1 MVKIMLALV
10 VIVPLIAAILG
21 IAAVKDPKKAKYIA
35 VAGSIISFASVALVG
50 YGTATI
56 PWLSVGVHVFNI
68 SISVTP
74 LNYLLLF
81 LVLLVG
87 VFVMVYSVG
96 YMTTLSEHR
105 RFFLEIIAFQTAMA
119 VFAVSGNFI
128 TLFFAWEFLS
138 LTSYLLIGF
147 WNHRDSANR
156 AARRSLTIIFIG
168 DLALLG
174 SIIMFW
180 SAFGTPEFS
189 SIISMLSSVHPAG
202 VSIASMLLLIAIF
215 TKSAQFPFHE
225 WLIDAMEGPT
235 PVSAFLHS
243 STMVKAGVFVAIIL
257 APIFYVGGTDGF
269 MVAIGIVTAVIATVA
284 AAREMHIKKVIAYS
298 TIQELS
304 IMLVAAGSSFIL
316 PAIYF
321 FFAQTFYKALLFF
334 SSGVSM
340 ESTGKENLNDMY
352 GLRSSKILYASTIF
366 GVLSLAGFIP
376 FSGFFASS
384 LIGTSLLSNTVVYAI
399 MLGIS
404 MLTSFYIFRWVSF
417 QARTTKSVEI
427 TANYMS
433 TPANMKYPIAL
444 LAAFTLLASAFI
456 IYMPGFLNYG
466 GYLNYLSIPNSVNL
480 SIQDGILFTILVSA
494 GAALAYLVYYKNIIK
509 FSAKSMDIFL
519 YTRPIMNLIYRVFTM
534 VTYGIAE
541 GASVFDSYLSDGFD
555 MLGRLTYRSG
565 YILRRA
571 SVGDINM
578 YALIFIIG
586 IIALLIPFYL
596 LVIV

>member
-1 MVKIMLALV
+1 
-10 VIVPLIAAILG
+10 
-21 IAAVKDPKKAKYIA
+21 
-35 VAGSIISFASVALVG
+35 
-50 YGTATI
+50 
-56 PWLSVGVHVFNI
+56 
-68 SISVTP
+68 
-74 LNYLLLF
+74 
-81 LVLLVG
+81 
-87 VFVMVYSVG
+87 
-96 YMTTLSEHR
+96 
-105 RFFLEIIAFQTAMA
+105 
-119 VFAVSGNFI
+119 
-128 TLFFAWEFLS
+128 
-138 LTSYLLIGF
+138 
-147 WNHRDSANR
+147 
-156 AARRSLTIIFIG
+156 
-168 DLALLG
+168 
-174 SIIMFW
+174 
-180 SAFGTPEFS
+180 
-189 SIISMLSSVHPAG
+189 
-202 VSIASMLLLIAIF
+202 
-215 TKSAQFPFHE
+215 
-225 WLIDAMEGPT
+225 
-235 PVSAFLHS
+235 
-243 STMVKAGVFVAIIL
+243 
-257 APIFYVGGTDGF
+257 
-269 MVAIGIVTAVIATVA
+269 
-284 AAREMHIKKVIAYS
+284 
-298 TIQELS
+298 
-304 IMLVAAGSSFIL
+304 
-316 PAIYF
+316 
-321 FFAQTFYKALLFF
+321 
-334 SSGVSM
+334 M

-433 TPANMKYPIAL
+433 TPASMKYPIAL

>member
-180 SAFGTPEFS
+180 SAFGTLEFS

-433 TPANMKYPIAL
+433 TPASMKYPIAL

>member
-180 SAFGTPEFS
+180 SAFGTLEFS

-399 MLGIS
+399 MIGIS

>member
-180 SAFGTPEFS
+180 SAFGTLEFS

>member
-180 SAFGTPEFS
+180 SAFGTLEFS
-189 SIISMLSSVHPAG
+189 SIISMLSSVHSAG

-433 TPANMKYPIAL
+433 TPASMKYPIAL